1 MADTALTARTGWF
14 HAAASLL
21 LGAVSVAA
29 LAVNFLLAVPV
40 GLAAV
45 GSSLIGRRRDA
56 EHRGIHSA
64 ALIMGTRRRRG
75 GTAPGDAPAVGH
87 LRRQQHQ
94 RSGPVNHRGNT
105 A

>member
-64 ALIMGTRRRRG
+64 ALIMGTVAAVAG
-75 GTAPGDAPAVGH
+75 LLLAMLLLSATSGVSSTSVPAP
-87 LRRQQHQ
+87 
-94 RSGPVNHRGNT
+94 
-105 A
+105 